1 MPLSFSKGCI
11 TFLNCG
17 RASPGGVRGQKG
29 QMLSSSLRRLVV
41 KVRPLLFPDQS
52 DSVDTGSDLLM
63 WTLVENYTH
72 MDLAVIGELNLD
84 SCLAALQLDPPVY
97 STTSPGELS
106 YGKLLYCATYYNK
119 LLTERQ
125 ISF

>member
-1 MPLSFSKGCI
+1 
-11 TFLNCG
+11 
-17 RASPGGVRGQKG
+17 
-29 QMLSSSLRRLVV
+29 
-41 KVRPLLFPDQS
+41 
-52 DSVDTGSDLLM
+52 M

-106 YGKLLYCATYYNK
+106 YGILPLTCLHCVDCEVDFLQRLTLTMETSLHKEVATEAHK
-119 LLTERQ
+119 WPRQ
-125 ISF
+125 

>member
-1 MPLSFSKGCI
+1 L
-11 TFLNCG
+11 
-17 RASPGGVRGQKG
+17 RAD
-29 QMLSSSLRRLVV
+29 M
-41 KVRPLLFPDQS
+41 
-52 DSVDTGSDLLM
+52 GSDLLM

-106 YGKLLYCATYYNK
+106 CGRLDYSLRGLHCVDCEADFLQRLTLTIEASLHKEVATETHKWPRQGTLLC
-119 LLTERQ
+119 
-125 ISF
+125 

>member
-1 MPLSFSKGCI
+1 
-11 TFLNCG
+11 
-17 RASPGGVRGQKG
+17 
-29 QMLSSSLRRLVV
+29 MLSSSLRRLVV

-84 SCLAALQLDPPVY
+84 SCLAALQLEAPGSFPTVNY
-97 STTSPGELS
+97 SI
-106 YGKLLYCATYYNK
+106 AR
-119 LLTERQ
+119 LT
-125 ISF
+125 IINY